1 MEIRLATHSDIP
13 SAILLFLEAAEESE
27 AYKSHPLNMQKVAT
41 GVTHLVSKG
50 ITLLAVDKEPVGV
63 LSAWLHNPWFSDSTL
78 IEEELFF
85 IKPEYRGTG
94 AASKL
99 LKAYLKECEKH
110 SPAKVNVGA
119 SLSPS
124 NFDKMQKLY
133 SRAGM
138 SISGFTMS
146 KGV

>member
-1 MEIRLATHSDIP
+1 MELRLAVSSDIP
-13 SAILLFLEAAEESE
+13 ATIDLFMEAAAESE
-27 AYKSHPLNMQKVAT
+27 AYNKHPLNSAKVAA
-41 GVTHLVSKG
+41 GVTHLVENG
-50 ITLLAVDKEPVGV
+50 ITLLAIDETTIGV
-63 LSAWLHNPWFSDSTL
+63 FSAWVHSPWFSDVTL

-85 IKPEYRGTG
+85 IKPEHRGTG

-138 SISGFTMS
+138 SLSGFTMS